1 MTRGGTVS
9 TAVED
14 PVATEPAPP
23 KQEGQRSG
31 LGVVLAPVRGR
42 LVVAAVLQLVG
53 AVAGLA
59 PYVAV
64 VEIGRD
70 FLGDAG
76 VDRGAVWRWVAL
88 AGVGFVVRT
97 ICATSAYTISH
108 VADADV
114 GLRIR
119 RDAAKRLSRVPLG
132 WFTERSSGQVKRVL
146 SDDVASVHHA
156 VAHVVNDLVA
166 AVVTPVIALAYL
178 FWLDWRLALICLT
191 PLVVWFGLVAYMM
204 RDEEARTAR
213 WSAEL
218 DKVNAAVV
226 EFVDGIAVVKAF
238 GQAGRAQD
246 RYRRA
251 GDDLAR
257 FLSEWAGPMRHL
269 DSLASMI
276 ISPPVML
283 LVALGGGVWL
293 DANPA
298 EVVAFVM
305 LAVGLGAP
313 VLALGFGAQAM
324 QVATDAAGRVAALLA
339 TPELPDAAKPRKPA
353 GARVELDGVRF
364 SYDGRTTVLDG
375 IDLVLEP
382 GTVTALVGASGSG
395 KSTLAKLLP
404 RFWDVTEGTIRIGG
418 VDVRETPERDLYRH
432 IGFVFQESSLLRA
445 SVRDNIALGRPD
457 ASLAEIEAAARAAQI
472 HDRIAA
478 LPRGYDSVVGEDA
491 QLSGGEAQRVA
502 IARAILADTPVL
514 VLDEA
519 TAFADPESEAAVQDA
534 LSNLVSGR
542 TLLVIAHRLHTIRS
556 ADRIVVLSRGRIV
569 ESGSH
574 DDLIAADGEY
584 ARMWAAQRAVSEEP
598 A

>member
-1 MTRGGTVS
+1 MS

-14 PVATEPAPP
+14 PVATRQARPEQAE
-23 KQEGQRSG
+23 KSSG
-31 LGVVLAPVRGR
+31 LGVVLTPVRGR
-42 LVVAAVLQLVG
+42 LVVAAVLQLIG

-59 PYVAV
+59 PYIAV
-64 VEIGRD
+64 VEIARD
-70 FLGDAG
+70 FLGAAA
-76 VDRGAVWRWVAL
+76 VDRDAVWLWVVVA
-88 AGVGFVVRT
+88 AVGFVVRT
-97 ICATSAYTISH
+97 ICATTAYTISH

-114 GLRIR
+114 GLKIR
-119 RDAAKRLSRVPLG
+119 RDTARRLSRVPLG

-146 SDDVASVHHA
+146 ADDVAAVHHA

-166 AVVTPVIALAYL
+166 AVVTPLIALGYL
-178 FWLDWRLALICLT
+178 FWLDWRLALLCLG

-204 RDEEARTAR
+204 RDEGERTAR

-257 FLSEWAGPMRHL
+257 FLSEWAGGMRHL

-283 LVALGGGVWL
+283 LVALAGGVWL
-293 DANPA
+293 DADPA
-298 EVVAFVM
+298 ELVAFVM
-305 LAVGLGAP
+305 LTVGLGAP

-324 QVATDAAGRVAALLA
+324 QVATDAASRVAKLLA
-339 TPELPDAAKPRKPA
+339 APELPGAAEPRRPA

-364 SYDGRTTVLDG
+364 SYDGRTFVLDG

-382 GTVTALVGASGSG
+382 GTVTALVGSSGSG
-395 KSTLAKLLP
+395 KSTLARLLP
-404 RFWDVTEGTIRIGG
+404 RFWDVDEGAIRIGG
-418 VDVRETPERDLYRH
+418 VDVRDVSEQDLYRQ
-432 IGFVFQESSLLRA
+432 IGFVFQETSMLRT
-445 SVRDNIALGRPD
+445 SIGDNIALGRPD
-457 ASLAEIEAAARAAQI
+457 ATRAQIEAAARAAQI
-472 HDRIAA
+472 HDRIMS

-491 QLSGGEAQRVA
+491 QLSGGEAQRVT

-534 LSNLVSGR
+534 LSSLVSGR

-556 ADRIVVLSRGRIV
+556 ADRIVVLAGGRVV

-574 DDLIAADGEY
+574 DDLIAAGGEY
-584 ARMWAAQRAVSEEP
+584 ARMWATQTAASEEP

>member
-1 MTRGGTVS
+1 MS

-14 PVATEPAPP
+14 PVATRQAPP
-23 KQEGQRSG
+23 EQAEKSGG
-31 LGVVLAPVRGR
+31 LGVVLTPVRGQ
-42 LVVAAVLQLVG
+42 LVVAAVLQLIG

-59 PYVAV
+59 PYIAV
-64 VEIGRD
+64 VEIARD
-70 FLGDAG
+70 FLGAAV
-76 VDRGAVWRWVAL
+76 VDRDAVWLCVVVA
-88 AGVGFVVRT
+88 AVGFVVRT
-97 ICATSAYTISH
+97 ICATTAYTISH

-114 GLRIR
+114 GLKIR
-119 RDAAKRLSRVPLG
+119 RDTARRLSRVPLG

-146 SDDVASVHHA
+146 ADDVAAVHHA

-166 AVVTPVIALAYL
+166 AVVTPLIALGYL
-178 FWLDWRLALICLT
+178 FWLDWRLALLCLG

-204 RDEEARTAR
+204 RDEGERTAR

-257 FLSEWAGPMRHL
+257 FLSEWAGGMRHL

-283 LVALGGGVWL
+283 LVALAGGVWL
-293 DANPA
+293 DADPA
-298 EVVAFVM
+298 ELVAFVM

-324 QVATDAAGRVAALLA
+324 QVATDAASRVAKLLA
-339 TPELPDAAKPRKPA
+339 APELPGAAEPRRPA

-364 SYDGRTTVLDG
+364 SYDGRTFVLDG

-382 GTVTALVGASGSG
+382 GTVTALVGSSGSG
-395 KSTLAKLLP
+395 KSTLARLLP
-404 RFWDVTEGTIRIGG
+404 RFWDVDEGAIRIGG
-418 VDVRETPERDLYRH
+418 VDVRDVSEQDLYRQ
-432 IGFVFQESSLLRA
+432 IGFVFQETSMLRT
-445 SVRDNIALGRPD
+445 SIGDNIALGRPD
-457 ASLAEIEAAARAAQI
+457 ATRAEIEAAARAAQI
-472 HDRIAA
+472 HDRIMS

-491 QLSGGEAQRVA
+491 QLSGGEAQRVT

-534 LSNLVSGR
+534 LSSLVSGR

-556 ADRIVVLSRGRIV
+556 ADRIVVLAGGRVV

-574 DDLIAADGEY
+574 DDLIASGGEY
-584 ARMWAAQRAVSEEP
+584 ARMWATQTAASEEP